1 MQEISRFSA
10 PAVEIVCTD
19 SPASSHRIPFAHAA
33 GGVITVSSPG
43 SATQIQWYA
52 APSATASPVP
62 IFVNGSTVTTA
73 ITAGAHPFPE
83 STFGCHT
90 VVPVITGAGTM
101 QATVTLKG

>member
-10 PAVEIVCTD
+10 PSVEIVCTN
-19 SPASSHRIPFAHAA
+19 SPATSHRIPFAHAS
-33 GGVITVSSPG
+33 GGVITISSPG
-43 SATQIQWYA
+43 SASQIQWHA

-62 IFVNGSTVTTA
+62 IFADGATVTTT
-73 ITAGAHPFPE
+73 ITTGAHPFPD

-90 VVPVITGAGTM
+90 VVPVIAGAGTM